1 MGRPGGADM
10 FQLENKYFLYALG
23 LVPVFIILYWLHNR
37 WRKKA
42 LAAYGDIVIIQQLI
56 PDVSKS
62 KRIWKFI
69 LFTLAF
75 AFLIIGIVNPQVGTK
90 LEEVKRKGADL
101 MICLDVSNS
110 MKAEDL
116 QPNRLEKAKQAI
128 SKLINKLEGDRIG
141 IIVFGGEAYVQL
153 PITTDYAAAKLFLES
168 INTDMIPTQGTAI
181 GTAIDLAVESF
192 GKDEGKNKAIVI
204 ITDGENHEDDAIKA
218 AEAAEEKQIVIH
230 TIGMGTA
237 DGSPIP
243 VYKNNVKEGF
253 RKDNEGNTVIT
264 KLNEQALKEIATAGS
279 GIYVRASNSDAGLNS
294 VLEEVSKLEKK
305 QFESKMY
312 SDYEDRFQ
320 WFVAVTLVLLL
331 IELFLTER
339 KSKIYQRLNLFN
351 DKKQ

>member
-1 MGRPGGADM
+1 M
-10 FQLENKYFLYALG
+10 FQLENEYFLYALC
-23 LVPVFIILYWLHNR
+23 LIPVFMVIYWLLNR

-42 LAAYGDIVIIQQLI
+42 LASFGSIAIIQQLF
-56 PDVSKS
+56 PDVSRV

-69 LFTLAF
+69 LFTVAF
-75 AFLIIGIVNPQVGTK
+75 ALVIIGIVNPQVGTK

-128 SKLINKLEGDRIG
+128 SKLVNKLEGDRIG

-153 PITTDYAAAKLFLES
+153 PITTDYSAAKLFLES

-181 GTAIDLAVESF
+181 GNAIDLAMESF

-218 AEAAEEKQIVIH
+218 AEAAAEKGIAIH
-230 TIGMGTA
+230 TIGMGSA
-237 DGSPIP
+237 EGAPIP
-243 VYKNNVKEGF
+243 IYKNNVREGY
-253 RKDNEGNTVIT
+253 RKDNEGNTVVT
-264 KLNEQALKEIATAGS
+264 KLNEQVLQEIAEAS
-279 GIYVRASNSDAGLNS
+279 NGIYVRASNADAGLNH
-294 VLEEVSKLEKK
+294 VLDAIDKLEKK
-305 QFESKMY
+305 QFDSKMY

-320 WFVAVTLVLLL
+320 WFIAAALVLLL
-331 IELFLTER
+331 IELFLSER
-339 KSKIYQRLNLFN
+339 KSKIYQRLDLFN
-351 DKKQ
+351 ENKQ

>member
-1 MGRPGGADM
+1 MY
-10 FQLENKYFLYALG
+10 QLENKYYLYALD
-23 LVPVFIILYWLHNR
+23 LIPVFIIVYWLMSR
-37 WRKKA
+37 WRKNA
-42 LAAYGDIVIIQQLI
+42 LKAYGDPFVIQQLF
-56 PDVSKS
+56 PDVSKT

-75 AFLIIGIVNPQVGTK
+75 TLVIIGIVNPQVGTK

-110 MKAEDL
+110 MKAEDI
-116 QPNRLEKAKQAI
+116 QPNRLEKSKQAI
-128 SKLINKLEGDRIG
+128 AKLLDKLEGDRIG

-153 PITTDYAAAKLFLES
+153 PITTDYAAAKLFLEG

-181 GTAIDLAVESF
+181 GAAINLAMESF

-218 AEAAEEKQIVIH
+218 AEAAAEKGVTIH
-230 TIGMGTA
+230 TIGMGSA

-243 VYKNNVKEGF
+243 VYRGTVREGF
-253 RKDNEGNTVIT
+253 RKDKEGNTIVT
-264 KLNEQALKEIATAGS
+264 KLNEQALQEIAAAGS
-279 GIYVRASNSDAGLNS
+279 GIYVRASNSDAGLNN
-294 VLEEVSKLEKK
+294 VITAIDKLEKK

-320 WFVAVTLVLLL
+320 WFISAALVLLL
-331 IELFLTER
+331 IETFLTER
-339 KSKIYQRLNLFN
+339 KSKFYERLNIFGEKN
-351 DKKQ
+351 

>member
-1 MGRPGGADM
+1 M
-10 FQLENKYFLYALG
+10 FQLENKYFLYALS
-23 LVPVFIILYWLHNR
+23 LVPVFIIIIWLYNR

-42 LAAYGDIVIIQQLI
+42 LAAYGDILIIQQLI

-62 KRIWKFI
+62 KRLWKFI

-75 AFLIIGIVNPQVGTK
+75 ALVILGIVNPQVGTK

-153 PITTDYAAAKLFLES
+153 PITTDYSAAKLFLES

-181 GTAIDLAVESF
+181 GTAIDLAIESF

-218 AEAAEEKQIVIH
+218 AEGAAEKGIAIH
-230 TIGMGTA
+230 TIGMGSA

-243 VYKNNVKEGF
+243 VYKNNVREGF
-253 RKDNEGNTVIT
+253 RKDNEGNTIIT
-264 KLNEQALKEIATAGS
+264 KLNEPILQEVAEAGN
-279 GIYVRASNSDAGLNS
+279 GIYVRASNSDAGLSS
-294 VLEEVSKLEKK
+294 VLDAISKLEKK

-320 WFVAVTLVLLL
+320 WFIAAAFLLLL
-331 IELFLTER
+331 IDLFLTER
-339 KSKIYQRLNLFN
+339 KSKIYQQLNLFN
-351 DKKQ
+351 DKKL